1 MPRLLINDK
10 AARRAAPKPL
20 KNEVAGKPDIAQ
32 QVELWD
38 TALPGFG
45 LRIASGGSR
54 TYFVMRR
61 IDGKLTRRTVGK
73 APPPDTPQGAPLQP
87 GEFWPH
93 EAREAARALLVQMG
107 RGIDPRASAKP
118 EAPAAEDVSF
128 KAIAEKYLADKLAGG
143 GGDLKSRAELE
154 RKLKVDLQAWHATPI
169 AELRGKEIRELIR
182 TKAQDSP
189 IAANRLLSFVKRVFR
204 WAASQDYIDADPA
217 AGVDKPGKEV
227 TRDRY
232 LTEDEIRLFW
242 RACDRIGDPTG
253 RMFKT
258 ALVTLQRRG
267 EVAGLRRSELGELE
281 YKARDPKGGRDVLT
295 TGAAWLLPAERT
307 KRGVAHT
314 VPLSTLARDLIDGA
328 PLLEVDGKP
337 ADHVFLS
344 GRRGDAPVT
353 GWSKFKDRLDT
364 EIGRLIAEDAGEDY
378 DPKKH
383 AMAPWHLHDLRATG
397 ATYMEMDRLGVARPV
412 ISRILNH
419 SEGDG
424 RSMTAKYTRHK
435 WDREAAE
442 ALEAWAKELSRIVGL
457 NVVALKG
464 GVA

>member
-1 MPRLLINDK
+1 MPRILLNDRSV
-10 AARRAAPKPL
+10 RRAAPAK
-20 KNEVAGKPDIAQ
+20 G

-45 LRIASGGSR
+45 LRVAAGGSR

-61 IDGKLTRRTVGK
+61 IDGKLVRRSVGK
-73 APPPDTPQGAPLQP
+73 APPLEITKGSPLQP
-87 GEFWPH
+87 GELWPH
-93 EAREAARALLVQMG
+93 EAREAAGSLLVQMG
-107 RGIDPRASAKP
+107 RGIDPRASAKV
-118 EAPAAEDVSF
+118 EAAQATAAEDVSF

-143 GGDLKSRAELE
+143 GADLKSRAELG
-154 RKLKVDLQAWHATPI
+154 RKLKVDLKAWHSTPI
-169 AELRGKEIRELIR
+169 ADIRGKEIRDLIR

-204 WAASQDYIDADPA
+204 WAASQDFIDADPA

-281 YKARDPKGGRDVLT
+281 YRARDPKGGREVLT
-295 TGAAWLLPAERT
+295 KGAAWLLPAERT

-314 VPLSTLARDLIDGA
+314 VPLSGLARDLIDGA
-328 PLLEVDGKP
+328 PLFEVIGKP

-344 GRRGDAPVT
+344 GRRGDAPMT
-353 GWSKFKDRLDT
+353 GWSKFKERLDGV
-364 EIGRLIAEDAGEDY
+364 IGRLIADDAGEAY
-378 DPKKH
+378 DADKH

-397 ATYMEMDRLGVARPV
+397 ATYMEMERIGVARPV

-424 RSMTAKYTRHK
+424 RSMTAKYTRHR

-442 ALEAWAKELSRIVGL
+442 ALNAWADELQRIVGQ
-457 NVVALKG
+457 NVFDLKG
-464 GVA
+464 ANA

>member
-1 MPRLLINDK
+1 M
-10 AARRAAPKPL
+10 
-20 KNEVAGKPDIAQ
+20 
-32 QVELWD
+32 
-38 TALPGFG
+38 
-45 LRIASGGSR
+45 S
-54 TYFVMRR
+54 
-61 IDGKLTRRTVGK
+61 
-73 APPPDTPQGAPLQP
+73 
-87 GEFWPH
+87 
-93 EAREAARALLVQMG
+93 
-107 RGIDPRASAKP
+107 RGIDPRAATASNKA
-118 EAPAAEDVSF
+118 AAIDAEDVTF
-128 KAIAEKYLADKLAGG
+128 LAIANKYLADKLAGG
-143 GGDLKSRAELE
+143 GADLRSRAELE
-154 RKLKVDLQAWHATPI
+154 RKLKVDLAGWHTTPI
-169 AELRGKEIRELIR
+169 ADIRGREIRQLIR
-182 TKAQDSP
+182 SKAQASP

-267 EVAGLRRSELGELE
+267 EVAGLLRSELGELE
-281 YKARDPKGGRDVLT
+281 YRARDPKGGRDVLT
-295 TGAAWLLPAERT
+295 NGAAWLLPAERT

-314 VPLSTLARDLIDGA
+314 VPLSALARELIDGA
-328 PLLEVDGKP
+328 PLLEVNGKP

-344 GRRGDAPVT
+344 GQRGDAPVT
-353 GWSKFKDRLDT
+353 GWSKFKYRLDR
-364 EIGRLIAEDAGEDY
+364 EIGKLIAEGADEPY
-378 DPKKH
+378 DSKRH

-397 ATYMEMDRLGVARPV
+397 ATYMEMDRLGVPRPV

-442 ALEAWAKELSRIVGL
+442 ALDAWAVELSRIVGL
-457 NVVALKG
+457 NVISLAEAAK
-464 GVA
+464 

>member
-10 AARRAAPKPL
+10 AARRAAPAK
-20 KNEVAGKPDIAQ
+20 GQI
-32 QVELWD
+32 ELWD

-45 LRIASGGSR
+45 LRIAAGGSR

-61 IDGKLTRRTVGK
+61 IDGKLVRRTVGK
-73 APPPDTPQGAPLQP
+73 APPLQTPQGAPLQP

-93 EAREAARALLVQMG
+93 GAREAASALLVQMG
-107 RGIDPRASAKP
+107 RGIDPRAAEKAAKA
-118 EAPAAEDVSF
+118 EAAATVADVSF
-128 KAIAEKYLADKLAGG
+128 LAVANKYLADKLAGG
-143 GGDLKSRAELE
+143 GADLKSRAELE
-154 RKLKVDLQAWHATPI
+154 RKLKVDLKAWHALPI
-169 AELRGKEIRELIR
+169 ADIRGREIRELIR
-182 TKAQDSP
+182 SKAQASP

-217 AGVDKPGKEV
+217 AGVDKPGREV

-232 LTEDEIRLFW
+232 LGEDEIRLFW
-242 RACDRIGDPTG
+242 RACDRIGDPSG
-253 RMFKT
+253 RLFKL

-281 YKARDPKGGRDVLT
+281 YKARSPQGGSDVLT
-295 TGAAWLLPAERT
+295 KGAAWLIPAERT

-314 VPLSTLARDLIDGA
+314 VSLSPLALELIETA
-328 PLLEVDGKP
+328 PRLEIKGKA

-353 GWSKFKDRLDT
+353 GWSKFKERLDT
-364 EIGRLIAEDAGEDY
+364 EIGRIMAEDAGEEY
-378 DPKKH
+378 DAERH
-383 AMAPWHLHDLRATG
+383 VMAPWHLHDLRATG
-397 ATYMEMDRLGVARPV
+397 ATYMEMDRIGVARPI
-412 ISRILNH
+412 ISRVLNH

-442 ALEAWAKELSRIVGL
+442 ALNAWAKELQRIVGQ
-457 NVVALKG
+457 NVVPLHASR
-464 GVA
+464 